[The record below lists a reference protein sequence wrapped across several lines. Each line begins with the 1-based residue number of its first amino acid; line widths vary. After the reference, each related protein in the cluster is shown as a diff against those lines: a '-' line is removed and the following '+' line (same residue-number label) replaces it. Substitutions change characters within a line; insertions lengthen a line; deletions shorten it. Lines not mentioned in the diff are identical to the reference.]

1 MIHVIFDLDWLT
13 VPKDIDVYFEL
24 FALLKEAMR
33 YKHNFLEALRRQQ
46 STEPGVEGRH
56 RLLAQK
62 IL

>member
-1 MIHVIFDLDWLT
+1 MVHVIFDLDWLT
-13 VPKDIDVYFEL
+13 VSKDIDVDFEL

-33 YKHNFLEALRRQQ
+33 HKHDLLEALGREQ
-46 STEPGVEGRH
+46 STEPGVQGRH